1 MKFKG
6 YYAGMK
12 YSDDGRVELLLSF
25 SNDVAQAKLTVLPTA
40 SDELLN
46 ELIDMANEY
55 QLEVKKHKSKRS
67 NDANAYMWV
76 LCDEI
81 AKKIGQNTTKE
92 EVYRQAVRQV
102 GIFDILPL
110 KKEAVARFT
119 ECWRKNGVGWVC
131 ENTGK
136 SKMPGYVNIIAYYGS
151 STYNTQE
158 MSRLINYVVEEAKD
172 LGIETLPP
180 KELEALKRS
189 WGC

>member
-6 YYAGMK
+6 HCIGDGIYDTL
-12 YSDDGRVELLLSF
+12 YSFDFENEVAKCSIKITPKI
-25 SNDVAQAKLTVLPTA
+25 ND
-40 SDELLN
+40 ERLN
-46 ELIDMANEY
+46 EFAYDKNNVF
-55 QLEVKKHKSKRS
+55 QLEIKRYREKRS
-67 NDANAYMWV
+67 NDANSYMWV